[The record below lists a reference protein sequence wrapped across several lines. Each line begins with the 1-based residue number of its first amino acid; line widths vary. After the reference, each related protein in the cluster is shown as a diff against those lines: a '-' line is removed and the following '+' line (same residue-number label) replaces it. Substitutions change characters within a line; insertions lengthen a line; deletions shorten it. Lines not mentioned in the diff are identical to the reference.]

1 MCTQKVFLK
10 KRVKKVHVYLF
21 YMFVALN
28 ARQNLHTSTLPLL
41 LYVQIHWI

>member
-10 KRVKKVHVYLF
+10 KRVKNVHIYLF

-28 ARQNLHTSTLPLL
+28 ARKNLHTSTLLFC
-41 LYVQIHWI
+41 Y